1 MVKNRSRSYCNFIL
15 IKDELIIPQDR
26 YISRPSLSDS
36 IVNLIIASSKD
47 IAIDNDFD
55 EMIWDLLGEFPLHG

>member
-1 MVKNRSRSYCNFIL
+1 MITTQSRSYCNLIL

-26 YISRPSLSDS
+26 YISRPSISDS

-55 EMIWDLLGEFPLHG
+55 EMIWDLLGEFRIHD

>member
-1 MVKNRSRSYCNFIL
+1 MITTRSRSYCNFIL

-26 YISRPSLSDS
+26 YSRLPLQGDI

-55 EMIWDLLGEFPLHG
+55 EMIWDLLGEFRIHG

>member
-1 MVKNRSRSYCNFIL
+1 MVTTRSRSYCNFIL
-15 IKDELIIPQDR
+15 IKDEFIIPQDR

-55 EMIWDLLGEFPLHG
+55 EMIWDLLGEFRIHG

>member
-1 MVKNRSRSYCNFIL
+1 MITTRSRSYCNFIL

-26 YISRPSLSDS
+26 YSRLPLQGDI